1 MVARYIFGMLGNNC
15 RQKGSPVHILAILM
29 RIAQWWLSLGSFKE
43 GYTMVVGLIF
53 GNVDIHVDVDVI
65 EHKKT
70 AKLMC

>member
-1 MVARYIFGMLGNNC
+1 
-15 RQKGSPVHILAILM
+15 
-29 RIAQWWLSLGSFKE
+29 
-43 GYTMVVGLIF
+43 MVVGLIF